1 MKTNCTDSVQKLNQI
16 IHVKTNTCLILVF
29 IIVCMINIII
39 HQNSIFQRLHEILL
53 CMNLSTIKM

>member
-1 MKTNCTDSVQKLNQI
+1 MKTNCADSVQKLNQI
-16 IHVKTNTCLILVF
+16 IHVKLNTCLILVF